1 MGSRTISVCDLGDA
15 VCDYDPDAEDEMNPA
30 AVAVHTSYAR
40 SATDSWTLP
49 LYQIVEATPESVVPF
64 VPPAGQIVASAG
76 S

>member
-15 VCDYDPDAEDEMNPA
+15 VCDYDPDAEDTMNPA

-40 SATDSWTLP
+40 SAGALDSWTLP
-49 LYQIVEATPESVVPF
+49 LYQLVEPVEIQDPVAN
-64 VPPAGQIVASAG
+64 QIEVNAG